1 MASHCCNSETNC
13 VCCNKTR
20 IKASWDNCLDIKNSD
35 LSANELCKK
44 PVFIPANSTIQ
55 PHPSQHSLKFR
66 QAQIVKVPGLT
77 VYGRWRRA
85 KFNKKTKTYTILGG
99 RR

>member
-35 LSANELCKK
+35 LSANELCEK

-55 PHPSQHSLKFR
+55 TPFSSFFE
-66 QAQIVKVPGLT
+66 IST
-77 VYGRWRRA
+77 SS
-85 KFNKKTKTYTILGG
+85 NS
-99 RR
+99 